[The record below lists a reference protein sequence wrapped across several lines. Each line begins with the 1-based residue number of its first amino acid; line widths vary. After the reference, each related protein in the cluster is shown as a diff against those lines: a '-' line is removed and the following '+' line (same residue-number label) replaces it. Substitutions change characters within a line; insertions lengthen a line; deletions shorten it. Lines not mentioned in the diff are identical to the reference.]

1 MANQRCVVYK
11 SVRKAD
17 AYLYVVEA
25 DDFAAVPAT
34 LLEMLGRLE
43 YVMDLW
49 LTPERKLAR
58 ADADEVRDALS
69 SQAITCNCR
78 PTACST
84 ERASAPEHSGCID
97 SGA

>member
-34 LLEMLGRLE
+34 LLELLGRLE

-69 SQAITCNCR
+69 SQGYYLQLPPYGMFDGTGFG
-78 PTACST
+78 S
-84 ERASAPEHSGCID
+84 
-97 SGA
+97 